1 MKRIVLSVLLMTV
14 VVGACAAALE
24 DGFRDVPVASR
35 PWCYWWWINGHVDK
49 ETITSDLEAMRRVG
63 FGGLLMFDAR
73 GYWDDKEHLV
83 LPKPKIE
90 FMSPE
95 WRELVKFGVQEA
107 ARVGL
112 QVSVNLSSCAGALK
126 GPWPVGAGA
135 PKRLIC
141 QTTPLK
147 GGSRVDAVLK
157 AILQLGTVAALAQV
171 RLNGR
176 DLGIVW
182 TAPWQAELTGAM
194 KPGKSELE
202 KPVGEP
208 LGRRCGAAA
217 RAAYH
222 EEQYGVREGQADAQ
236 RVPGLCV

>member
-1 MKRIVLSVLLMTV
+1 MKRSENILVGSVL
-14 VVGACAAALE
+14 ACLALSAHAATLDE
-24 DGFRDVPVASR
+24 NFRDVPVASR
-35 PWCYWWWINGHVDK
+35 PWCYGWWINGHVDK
-49 ETITSDLEAMRRVG
+49 ETITSDLEAMKRVG

-83 LPKPKIE
+83 LPKPKME

-126 GPWPVGAGA
+126 GPWPVGADA

-141 QTTPLK
+141 QTTPLT

-171 RLNGR
+171 RLNGK
-176 DLGIVW
+176 DLGF
-182 TAPWQAELTGAM
+182 
-194 KPGKSELE
+194 
-202 KPVGEP
+202 
-208 LGRRCGAAA
+208 
-217 RAAYH
+217 
-222 EEQYGVREGQADAQ
+222 
-236 RVPGLCV
+236 